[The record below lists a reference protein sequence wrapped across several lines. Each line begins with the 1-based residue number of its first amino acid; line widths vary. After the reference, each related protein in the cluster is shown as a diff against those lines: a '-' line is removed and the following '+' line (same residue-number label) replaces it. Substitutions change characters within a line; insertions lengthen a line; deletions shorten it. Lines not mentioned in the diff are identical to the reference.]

1 MNGDVVFTAETQRQ
15 QRYSVVFLC
24 DFLGLCG

>member
-24 DFLGLCG
+24 DSWHFCG